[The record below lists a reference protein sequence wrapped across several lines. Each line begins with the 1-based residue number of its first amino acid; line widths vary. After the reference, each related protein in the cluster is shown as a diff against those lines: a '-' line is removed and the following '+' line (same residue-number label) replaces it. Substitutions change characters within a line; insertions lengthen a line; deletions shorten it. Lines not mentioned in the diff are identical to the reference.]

1 MEKDLNTTAKQGE
14 KMTSESATDSTTDK
28 QVAKQENNVPQARVN
43 EMVAKSKETITELE
57 AKLRKY
63 EEGEK
68 ARELEELE
76 KAGETDRLIKQLKQ
90 TIEDQKVYVE
100 EGKASAK
107 RERESYLSQLP
118 EDKREKYADH
128 PIDFLQDAVEL
139 YNGANNTKPKVAT
152 QTAQRG
158 DSVSPQTAKEV
169 WEMDSE
175 ERGKNWS
182 NIVKGFANKTIRKN

>member
-43 EMVAKSKETITELE
+43 EMVAKSKETITEEIINFKESLN
-57 AKLRKY
+57 
-63 EEGEK
+63 
-68 ARELEELE
+68 
-76 KAGETDRLIKQLKQ
+76 DRLIKQLKQ